1 MDKLLNKI
9 NMIGGFII
17 TILTAVLGEYWFLFA
32 GFLVLNLLDYVT
44 GWIKARFYNKNESSV
59 VGAKGILK
67 KVWYWVVIGIAF
79 YMSFSFVEIGKL
91 LSIDISLNFIV
102 LFGWFTL
109 AAYCI
114 NEIRSVFENLIEMN
128 VNIPKW
134 IIKGLEIAENAVE
147 KTANE
152 QIKINDD

>member
-1 MDKLLNKI
+1 MEKLINKI
-9 NMIGGFII
+9 NIIGGLIV
-17 TILTAVLGEYWFLFA
+17 TVLTGLLGKYWFLFV
-32 GFLVLNLLDYVT
+32 GFLILNLLDYVT
-44 GWIKARFYNKNESSV
+44 GWIKARFYNKNENSA

-79 YMSFSFVEIGKL
+79 YMSFSFVEIGEL
-91 LSIDISLNFIV
+91 LKIDISLNFVV

-128 VNIPKW
+128 VNIPNW
-134 IIKGLEIAENAVE
+134 IIKGLEIAERAVD
-147 KTANE
+147 KAANE
-152 QIKINDD
+152 KIKINED